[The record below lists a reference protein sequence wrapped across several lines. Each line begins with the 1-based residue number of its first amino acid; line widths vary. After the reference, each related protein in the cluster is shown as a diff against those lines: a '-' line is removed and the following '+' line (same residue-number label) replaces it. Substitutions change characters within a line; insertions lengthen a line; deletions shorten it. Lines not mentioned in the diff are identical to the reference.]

1 MKIANYFFII
11 SFILTASSLFAR
23 IDIYNSGG
31 PIMPEQAA
39 YDVTYYDLSVSVN
52 PADSSISGS
61 VLLNADIVLPME
73 YLVVDLDTLLDISTV
88 TQIQANSERIIRS
101 FNRDT
106 GKVWIPLNRTYQPGE
121 TISMLISYSGRP
133 RVAPAPPWQG
143 GFTWKTTQDGF
154 PWIATS
160 CQGEGSDIW
169 WPSKDHV
176 SDEPDSM
183 HIRVRVPDPLICA
196 SNGKLISVENHPDN
210 STTFHWFVSTTINI
224 YNVALNIAPYK
235 LIENDYQSVAGEII
249 PVKFWVLPEDYEKG
263 KAFMPEIIEHLAF
276 FEKVLGPYPFRADK
290 YGVVQTP
297 HLGMEH
303 QTIIAYGANFKN
315 AAMTGRD
322 FGFDALHHHEL
333 SHEWWGNLVTNIDW
347 KDMWIHE
354 GFGTYMQA
362 LYVEQTQDM
371 ATYFKMMDSFR
382 QFNDQYEIAPYKS
395 QTSEEI
401 GRAPIY
407 AKGAWVL
414 HTLRYLIGDEEIYT
428 VLRRMAYPDPAME
441 KVTDGSQTRFV
452 STQDFISIA
461 EKYSGMKLDWF
472 FEMYTRQ
479 PKLPRLAADI
489 RDNKLRLQWKTPG
502 DLKFPMPVDVKI
514 GEKIYRLDIQE
525 EGSEIDIPAGQEL
538 QIDPF
543 GWVLFD
549 TQAMRDAKDQ
559 ILEDNY
565 KEARTSCQSAMLFKH
580 EKKSAEFLLKHIN
593 YMEKNIGASP
603 DNFKN
608 MAGKYKVSPR
618 FTLNI
623 ELDDGD
629 LYLAAWRRGTKKKLL
644 QISDLQFITTDANRV
659 YNFVADDTGKIVEI
673 SIESGESARTYSGK
687 KVD

>member
-1 MKIANYFFII
+1 MKIAFFFFLI
-11 SFILTASSLFAR
+11 SFLLTATSLFAR

-61 VLLNADIVLPME
+61 VLINADIVLPME
-73 YLVVDLDTLLDISTV
+73 YLVVDLDTLLEISDV
-88 TQIQANSERIIRS
+88 TQIRDNNERIIRS

-121 TISMLISYSGRP
+121 AISMLITYSGHP
-133 RVAPAPPWQG
+133 RVAPMPPWQG
-143 GFTWKTTQDGF
+143 GFTWKTTQDGS

-196 SNGKLISVENHPDN
+196 TNGKLISVEDHQDN
-210 STTFHWFVSTTINI
+210 TKTFHWFVSTTINI

-235 LIENDYQSVAGEII
+235 LIEQEYESVAGDII

-276 FEKVLGPYPFRADK
+276 FENVLGPYPFRADK

-303 QTIIAYGANFKN
+303 QTIIAYGANFNN

-322 FGFDALHHHEL
+322 LGFDALHHHEL

-362 LYVEQTQDM
+362 LYLEKSQDM
-371 ATYFKMMDSFR
+371 DMYFKMMEGIR
-382 QFNDQYEIAPYKS
+382 QFNDEYEIAPYKS
-395 QTSEEI
+395 QTSEDI

-428 VLRRMAYPDPAME
+428 VLRRMAYPDPEME

-452 STQDFISIA
+452 STQDFIDIA
-461 EKYSGMKLDWF
+461 EKYSDMKLDWF
-472 FEMYTRQ
+472 FEVYVRQ
-479 PKLPRLAADI
+479 PKLPRLAA
-489 RDNKLRLQWKTPG
+489 RLSDNKLILQWNTPN

-514 GEKIYRLDIQE
+514 GEKIYRVDIQE
-525 EGSEIDIPAGQEL
+525 DGSSIDITAGQDV

-549 TQAMRDAKDQ
+549 TQAMSDAKDQ
-559 ILEDNY
+559 ILEENY
-565 KEARTSCQSAMLFKH
+565 TAARSSCNSAKLFKH
-580 EKKSAEFLLKHIN
+580 EKKSAELLLKHIDYREKNNRPSSDN
-593 YMEKNIGASP
+593 YMK
-603 DNFKN
+603 
-608 MAGKYKVSPR
+608 MVGKYQVSPR
-618 FTLNI
+618 FSIDI

-629 LYLAAWRRGTKKKLL
+629 LYLGAWRRGTKKKLL
-644 QISDLQFITTDANRV
+644 QISDQQFITTNANRIF
-659 YNFVADDTGKIVEI
+659 NFVTDETGKIAEL

-687 KVD
+687 RID